1 MFSVTKDMK
10 TDGKHIMRTLL
21 IDQGRDLFSQY
32 GLQKT
37 SIHDITKGVGIAQGT
52 FYNYFSSKE
61 ELYFVILEKEE
72 ENIREQLLNDAINK
86 HDNPKKVLKQ
96 FLTHLVDTVETNP
109 FIRELFFGE
118 NLKIMVR
125 KLPPEI
131 LEKHFE
137 KESDAFIPLIEKWKM
152 EGIILKEN
160 AETIAG
166 LFRSLFLLTF
176 HQKEIGNTV
185 YDYVMER
192 LCDYI
197 VDGILE

>member
-1 MFSVTKDMK
+1 MTKDMK
-10 TDGKHIMRTLL
+10 ADGKHIMRTLL

-37 SIHDITKGVGIAQGT
+37 SIHDITKNVGIAQGT

-61 ELYFVILEKEE
+61 ELYFVILEIEE
-72 ENIREQLLNDAINK
+72 KNIREQLLNDVMNK
-86 HDNPKKVLKQ
+86 QDNPKKALKQ

-109 FIRELFFGE
+109 FIRDLLFGE
-118 NLKIMVR
+118 NLKKMVR
-125 KLPPEI
+125 KLPPEL

-137 KESDAFIPLIEKWKM
+137 QESDAFIPLIEKWKE
-152 EGIILKEN
+152 EGMILKEN
-160 AETIAG
+160 ADIIAG
-166 LFRSLFLLTF
+166 LFRSLFLLTL
-176 HQKEIGNTV
+176 HQKEIGETI
-185 YDYVMER
+185 YDDVMAR

>member
-1 MFSVTKDMK
+1 MTKDMK
-10 TDGKHIMRTLL
+10 ADGKHIMRTLL

-37 SIHDITKGVGIAQGT
+37 SIHDITKNVGIAQGT

-61 ELYFVILEKEE
+61 ELYFVILEIEE
-72 ENIREQLLNDAINK
+72 KNIREQLLNDVMNK
-86 HDNPKKVLKQ
+86 QDNPKKALKQ

-109 FIRELFFGE
+109 FIRDLLFGE
-118 NLKIMVR
+118 NLKKMVR
-125 KLPPEI
+125 KLPPEL

-137 KESDAFIPLIEKWKM
+137 QESDAFIPLIEKWKE
-152 EGIILKEN
+152 EGMILKEN
-160 AETIAG
+160 ADIIAG

-176 HQKEIGNTV
+176 HQKEIGDTV
-185 YDYVMER
+185 YDDVMER